1 MSFIDT
7 ALLDRVA
14 YGFTGGPTWATTRVQ
29 LISGRT
35 KRNAERS
42 LPLHRYTAP
51 YDRIKD
57 ADHATVL
64 SAYMACI
71 GPIHSFRFKD
81 RSDYQ
86 LSDVIIGTAAG
97 GADETMQIVK
107 PYTFG
112 TETLERTITKPVSG
126 ITLTEDDV
134 GLAHTIDLLTGIVT
148 FTSSAGKVI
157 RATGEFDVPVYFD
170 DDSMDFT
177 FDNWAA
183 HSTDVNLK
191 EDFNA

>member
-1 MSFIDT
+1 MFIDDT
-7 ALLDRVA
+7 LLDRVA

-42 LPLHRYTAP
+42 LPLHRYSAP
-51 YDRIKD
+51 YDRIQD
-57 ADHATVL
+57 TDHATVL
-64 SAYMACI
+64 AAYMACI

-86 LSDVIIGTAAG
+86 LSDVTIGTAAG
-97 GADETMQIVK
+97 GADETMQLVK
-107 PYTFG
+107 PYSFG
-112 TETLERTITKPVSG
+112 SETLERKITKPVAG

-183 HSTDVNLK
+183 HSTDVNLI